1 MSNKAGTEHDFSANS
16 WGNSYSVSKVRD
28 GGMSISL
35 YGWRY
40 GIEEGDFLILPN
52 KMETT
57 RYRVASIRYE
67 NDPRDMWFAE
77 AEFAPR
83 PFEEEE

>member
-1 MSNKAGTEHDFSANS
+1 MTSQLTAG
-16 WGNSYSVSKVRD
+16 GIV
-28 GGMSISL
+28 IL
-35 YGWRY
+35 YLKLETVECQFLFMVGDM
-40 GIEEGDFLILPN
+40 GDFLILPN